1 MSMGFFRSDA
11 RFTSD
16 RMLAWRGAVFLVAVA
31 LLVGVLTL
39 VGRGTF
45 SDTLRATSA
54 FDTVGGALVSG
65 ADVKYRGVIVGRVTQ
80 LVGGA
85 GSAGA
90 GTNAVRATLVL
101 DRSAVREVPGNVV
114 SRVLPASVF
123 GTGFVDLVSASAPRG
138 HLEPGQ
144 RIPQDRRKATLD
156 MQRLLDG
163 LDSVVKALG
172 PAELSTVL
180 NSIARSLDGRG
191 ERLGRTIVLVEHYLA
206 KLNPRMPLVRADLS
220 LLDTNLDLLRRYGPE
235 LFDATRDA
243 LVTARTLVEK
253 QGQFHDTVVAA
264 AGLSDQGNRLLSRNE
279 KALVDSIV
287 QTAVVVDALYD
298 GRQGL
303 RGGLLALLDL
313 TRGFEAGLSSGRW
326 MKVDADVR
334 TQDLPKYTA
343 DDCPTYAGWRGRG
356 C

>member
-1 MSMGFFRSDA
+1 MGFFRSDT

-16 RMLAWRGAVFLVAVA
+16 RVLAWRGAVFLVVVT
-31 LLVGVLTL
+31 LLVGVLAL

-45 SDTLRATSA
+45 SDTIRATSA

-65 ADVKYRGVIVGRVTQ
+65 ADVKYRGVIIGRITG
-80 LVGGA
+80 LAAEGRPTSAA
-85 GSAGA
+85 GRNG
-90 GTNAVRATLVL
+90 VRASLVL

-253 QGQFHDTVVAA
+253 QGQFHRTVVAA

-343 DDCPTYAGWRGRG
+343 GDCPTYSGWRGRG